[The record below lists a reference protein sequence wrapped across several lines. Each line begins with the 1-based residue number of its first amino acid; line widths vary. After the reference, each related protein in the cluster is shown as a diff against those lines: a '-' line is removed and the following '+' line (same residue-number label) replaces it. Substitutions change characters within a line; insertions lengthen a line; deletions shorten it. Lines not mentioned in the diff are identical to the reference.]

1 LAVLGACSSADLV
14 MSEQARQELVDN
26 FETSVDA
33 QQSVAEYV
41 FAASRGDLD
50 LAGAQYTPPVGSTPG
65 TLMIPNGVF
74 PFGTGD
80 LTIVFTAEGDNG
92 FVDPY
97 VVDLTTHQSVTVGA
111 DVLFSGISRTGEA
124 LDVAADFTATTVQN
138 GLDDVQAV
146 IDGVFAIG
154 HGPYDIDFTAT
165 GVEMGLDLLN
175 ETVTSVVGNVE
186 GTVDIPDFAYDAVF
200 SVNGLGD
207 QIQIDIDAIVTTIAY
222 TLALDQL

>member
-1 LAVLGACSSADLV
+1 LAFLGACSNADLLL
-14 MSEQARQELVDN
+14 SAQARQDLVDN
-26 FETSVDA
+26 FEASVEA
-33 QQSVAEYV
+33 QQTVSEYV

-65 TLMIPNGVF
+65 TLTIQNGVF

-97 VVDLTTHQSVTVGA
+97 VVDLTTHQSVTVVA
-111 DVLFSGISRTGEA
+111 DVLFTGISTTGEA
-124 LDVAADFTATTVQN
+124 LDVAADFTATTLQN

-146 IDGVFAIG
+146 INGDFAIG

-165 GVEMGLDLLN
+165 DVEMGLDLLN
-175 ETVTSVVGNVE
+175 ETVTNVVGNVE
-186 GTVDIPDFAYDAVF
+186 GTVDIPDFAYDAAF
-200 SVNGLGD
+200 TVNGLGD
-207 QIQIDIDAIVTTIAY
+207 QIQIDIDAVVTSIVY